1 MPSTK
6 KVALKKPAKPMTSAI
21 ITRKAQLAKTSNAFK
36 AELAAARAE
45 HEEGMEYLRSEV
57 EAGRQPRS
65 QLVKAQ
71 KRFALE
77 VKAIK
82 QKIASNM
89 SWAEFHKTNK
99 GRIWTAK
106 DMLAQAG
113 KSPRKPAQNKVAR

>member
-1 MPSTK
+1 M
-6 KVALKKPAKPMTSAI
+6 AKPIMTRSAM
-21 ITRKAQLAKTSNAFK
+21 RAKVNNAYK
-36 AELAAARAE
+36 AELAKARAD

-71 KRFALE
+71 KRFQLE
-77 VKAIK
+77 IKAIREK
-82 QKIASNM
+82 VASNL

-106 DMLAQAG
+106 DMLTQAG
-113 KSPRKPAQNKVAR
+113 KSPRKPAQNKVVR